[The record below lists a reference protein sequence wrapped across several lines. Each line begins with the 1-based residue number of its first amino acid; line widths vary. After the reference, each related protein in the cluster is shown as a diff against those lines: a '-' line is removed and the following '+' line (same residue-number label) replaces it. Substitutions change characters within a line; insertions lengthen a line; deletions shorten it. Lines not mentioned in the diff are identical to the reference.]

1 MEIDKSHYEFG
12 LLQFSQ
18 RVQRLVRGKKYKNGK
33 ILQDY
38 NDRDF
43 KITPSLSGY
52 SNWHRLH
59 PQTVELTQTFPLR
72 SPKRPVGL

>member
-1 MEIDKSHYEFG
+1 MEMEIDESHYEFG

-18 RVQRLVRGKKYKNGK
+18 RLVRGKKCKNGK

-43 KITPSLSGY
+43 KTSPSLLGY